1 MCLICGHVGC
11 GRYQDRHAWSHYV
24 DSTHSY
30 AMELETSRIWD
41 YAGDQVRFA
50 CLDEHCARRSGDVC
64 YVSRAEPAD
73 PQQVR

>member
-1 MCLICGHVGC
+1 MPSTCADCSAASSLWMCLICGHVGC

-41 YAGDQVRFA
+41 YAGDQVR
-50 CLDEHCARRSGDVC
+50 
-64 YVSRAEPAD
+64 
-73 PQQVR
+73 